1 MWQER
6 NINAFLAV
14 FFALLVMG
22 FLVHQA
28 SAFAGSALGHF
39 LGIIGSILILMTL
52 IYPFRKRVL
61 KKKGKQNP
69 LNKHITYGLIGP
81 SLAVIHS
88 GHKLESLIGILMFL
102 SLVLVVLSGI
112 VGRFLFKKVNRS
124 LKEQKQDYKIL
135 NERIERRK
143 QELLAA
149 CRADYTNGGEM
160 DELADRKL
168 TLLFHTPERMDECSL
183 WLDEVRALAEK
194 EYNMRF
200 FDRLKKLFAKWTW
213 VHYVISGFLFAL
225 LIVHVIT
232 TLYYGL
238 RWLS

>member
-6 NINAFLAV
+6 NINAYLAV
-14 FFALLVMG
+14 FFVVLVMG
-22 FLVHQA
+22 FLVHQDP
-28 SAFAGSALGHF
+28 AFAGSALGHL

-69 LNKHITYGLIGP
+69 LNSHIAYGLVGP
-81 SLAVIHS
+81 SLVVIHS
-88 GHKLESLIGILMFL
+88 GHKLESLIGILIFL

-124 LKEQKQDYKIL
+124 LKEQKQDQKIL
-135 NERIERRK
+135 KDRIGRRK
-143 QELLAA
+143 QELFAA
-149 CRADYTNGGEM
+149 CRVDYSDGDAIGK
-160 DELADRKL
+160 LADRNP
-168 TLLFHTPERMDECSL
+168 TLWSPAPDLMDECSL

-194 EYNMRF
+194 EYNLRF
-200 FDRLKKLFAKWTW
+200 FDRLKKLFTKWTW

-232 TLYYGL
+232 TIYYGL
-238 RWLS
+238 RWLP